1 MSSLP
6 TAASV
11 GTMCISHT
19 YTAFGDPPVTVR
31 ECLDDG
37 RRMLVLRMWLN
48 GAPLPALYLREGT
61 IPAYDQAKNADGSSH
76 TYVALVGD
84 EAGGRLPLKIQVER
98 DGRSALVATQVL
110 LGTKAHSE
118 TQLGSLEY
126 QVDTY

>member
-1 MSSLP
+1 
-6 TAASV
+6 
-11 GTMCISHT
+11 
-19 YTAFGDPPVTVR
+19 
-31 ECLDDG
+31 
-37 RRMLVLRMWLN
+37 MLVLRMWLN

-84 EAGGRLPLKIQVER
+84 EAGGRFPLKIQVER